1 MAADAARLTDESRSA
16 MKGIRLFVAWYD
28 TACTST
34 TLLLAVEHEKK
45 APSRATTFDVKE
57 RKQKIFKRA
66 EAVKMTGNGIW
77 VGIDLGTSNCACAV
91 WDSTRGGAKW
101 MRLPRHLLAT
111 PSECNGKDGRTV
123 PSAVMLLQKSS
134 GGNDSNGD
142 GDESNVEHGIDSI
155 IDLNQ
160 PTNRKDKSK
169 GENLLSAW
177 VGEAAVRRRID
188 MNEDEA
194 AKKIPASTATIA
206 TLVRSVK
213 RILGKRLDEL
223 SPELVRSLPL
233 ELIQG
238 SDEVNDG
245 FVRVPGEDEETFD
258 TNDDNDLFKFV
269 RVRVTPYNK
278 DISWALS
285 AVNDGDNDMRP
296 SSLSVS
302 PVQILAVILRSIRL
316 AAKHYLMQPKTRRKN
331 MKMPGGKGVYFSTIE
346 VKNVVVGVP
355 AHFSL
360 LQRQLVQR
368 ACRMAGFEGHVS
380 TLMEST
386 AAAMAYGLSLTS
398 PTTLDED
405 ETEDG
410 SSSHQTVLVV
420 DMGGGTTDIT
430 IATRESADRQTQ
442 ADPLSSGYTV
452 VVTEGDAQLGGDDLD
467 QAILEFVVGEIER
480 ATKKKG
486 GTVLS
491 LRERRA
497 LLRSCRTAKEALCD
511 GEANLS
517 EVEVEFQ
524 RRKVLVTQGSFRSI
538 ISPWIERAQ
547 KLVETAVR
555 RFQDTPMSNKN
566 ISEVVLVGGTTRLP
580 AVRSML
586 NGMFPKVELCT
597 SLDPMGSVAQGLAIQ
612 AAFLSKDVPKHMLK
626 SALMLDSLPHA
637 IGVQVGSDDGRDGQ
651 LKFIPILKRN
661 ARLPAFGSAT
671 FSLAN
676 VRQAGVTIRAVEQI
690 GEGNELVFEPMAK
703 EDFTFM
709 LRRLPEEELSKLSER
724 SIEVGMKVDT
734 DGRFIV
740 SIFDEKDPEQV
751 RKKQR
756 YHQLKEKNGS
766 GNSDDV
772 FGELSYM
779 TDLVLDETEFT
790 MEQWL
795 LLAGTIGMFIF
806 YIAIKIAFA
815 EIPNEEDGA
824 RIL

>member
-1 MAADAARLTDESRSA
+1 M
-16 MKGIRLFVAWYD
+16 
-28 TACTST
+28 
-34 TLLLAVEHEKK
+34 
-45 APSRATTFDVKE
+45 
-57 RKQKIFKRA
+57 
-66 EAVKMTGNGIW
+66 
-77 VGIDLGTSNCACAV
+77 
-91 WDSTRGGAKW
+91 
-101 MRLPRHLLAT
+101 
-111 PSECNGKDGRTV
+111 
-123 PSAVMLLQKSS
+123 
-134 GGNDSNGD
+134 
-142 GDESNVEHGIDSI
+142 
-155 IDLNQ
+155 
-160 PTNRKDKSK
+160 
-169 GENLLSAW
+169 
-177 VGEAAVRRRID
+177 
-188 MNEDEA
+188 
-194 AKKIPASTATIA
+194 
-206 TLVRSVK
+206 
-213 RILGKRLDEL
+213 
-223 SPELVRSLPL
+223 
-233 ELIQG
+233 
-238 SDEVNDG
+238 
-245 FVRVPGEDEETFD
+245 
-258 TNDDNDLFKFV
+258 
-269 RVRVTPYNK
+269 
-278 DISWALS
+278 
-285 AVNDGDNDMRP
+285 
-296 SSLSVS
+296 
-302 PVQILAVILRSIRL
+302 
-316 AAKHYLMQPKTRRKN
+316 
-331 MKMPGGKGVYFSTIE
+331 
-346 VKNVVVGVP
+346 
-355 AHFSL
+355 
-360 LQRQLVQR
+360 
-368 ACRMAGFEGHVS
+368 
-380 TLMEST
+380 
-386 AAAMAYGLSLTS
+386 
-398 PTTLDED
+398 
-405 ETEDG
+405 
-410 SSSHQTVLVV
+410 
-420 DMGGGTTDIT
+420 
-430 IATRESADRQTQ
+430 
-442 ADPLSSGYTV
+442 
-452 VVTEGDAQLGGDDLD
+452 
-467 QAILEFVVGEIER
+467 
-480 ATKKKG
+480 
-486 GTVLS
+486 
-491 LRERRA
+491 
-497 LLRSCRTAKEALCD
+497 RSCRTAKEALCD

-709 LRRLPEEELSKLSER
+709 LRRLPEEEISKLSER

-766 GNSDDV
+766 DNSDDV

-779 TDLVLDETEFT
+779 TDLVLAETEFT

-806 YIAIKIAFA
+806 YIVIKIAFS
-815 EIPNEEDGA
+815 ELPNEEDGA